1 MTSTQTPYRTI
12 GITAKQARAEWIDN
26 ITASLIDDMD
36 PLLWA
41 GVVLVML
48 KEGPGLA
55 APTNRWWARRF
66 RWVRVQVERHAD
78 PRTIVITALRDLRF
92 ANDNDGR

>member
-1 MTSTQTPYRTI
+1 MTSTQTCSV
-12 GITAKQARAEWIDN
+12 TAKQARADWLDG

-48 KEGPGLA
+48 KEGPDLA
-55 APTNRWWARRF
+55 APTNMWWARRL
-66 RWVRVQVERHAD
+66 RWLRTRVELRHV
-78 PRTIVITALRDLRF
+78 PRVIVIEALRDMRF